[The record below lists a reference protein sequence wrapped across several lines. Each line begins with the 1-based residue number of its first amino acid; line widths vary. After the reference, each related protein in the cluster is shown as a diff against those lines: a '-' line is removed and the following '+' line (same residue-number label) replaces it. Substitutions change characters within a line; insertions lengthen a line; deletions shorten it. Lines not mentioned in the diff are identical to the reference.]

1 MRALIL
7 AIVFLAVSLAPLEAD
22 ACDDPSGVCVD
33 DDKAKWSSDASLSKK
48 SRRKQWKKNRKRKPV
63 PVTVNIDGGRGSA
76 FVDGRY
82 LAPGESRELKPGKH
96 DVHVRDGD
104 RVLAQGVLTV
114 PRRSDGVTVTVVHPD
129 GGGGSVPPPPP
140 G

>member
-1 MRALIL
+1 MRALMFATVL
-7 AIVFLAVSLAPLEAD
+7 LGVSLAPIDAQ

-33 DDKAKWSSDASLSKK
+33 DEKAKWSGDATLSKK
-48 SRRKQWKKNRKRKPV
+48 NRTKQWKRNRRRKPV
-63 PVTVNIDGGRGSA
+63 PVTVTIEGGRGSA

-82 LAPGESRELKPGKH
+82 VAPGESHELKPGKY

-114 PRRSDGVTVTVVHPD
+114 PRKSDGVTVTVVHPD

-140 G
+140 

>member
-1 MRALIL
+1 MRSFVLVLTLCAGL
-7 AIVFLAVSLAPLEAD
+7 LAPSDAF

-33 DDKAKWSSDASLSKK
+33 DDSAKWAADAKLSKK
-48 SRRKQWKKNRKRKPV
+48 ARTKQYKKNRKRKPI
-63 PVTVNIDGGRGSA
+63 PVTVNIEGGRGSA

-82 LAPGESRELKPGKH
+82 LAPGESHELKPGKH

-104 RVLAQGVLTV
+104 TVLAQGVLTV
-114 PRRSDGVTVTVVHPD
+114 PRRSDGFIVTVVHPD
-129 GGGGSVPPPPP
+129 GGGSSVPPPPP